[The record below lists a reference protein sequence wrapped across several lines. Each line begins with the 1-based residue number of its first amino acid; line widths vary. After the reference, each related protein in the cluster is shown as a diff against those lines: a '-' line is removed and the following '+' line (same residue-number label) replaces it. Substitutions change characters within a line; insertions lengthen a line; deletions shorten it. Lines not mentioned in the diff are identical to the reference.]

1 MRYQFKFGEKNIRTV
16 CEALC
21 EAALW
26 CAEGLEELPAG
37 SYDENRDLIDEWRGI
52 VSEYMGLRRQ
62 IMKCQAMTQSEEDAK
77 QTMEEETRDLEIV
90 IEQWNTQIRRI
101 RQEENKDKT
110 GGKRKQRR
118 TRWRAAL
125 K

>member
-26 CAEGLEELPAG
+26 YAEGLEEFPAG
-37 SYDENRDLIDEWRGI
+37 SYDENRDMIDEWRGI
-52 VSEYMGLRRQ
+52 ISEYMGLRRQ
-62 IMKCQAMTQSEEDAK
+62 IMKCQAMTESETDAK
-77 QTMEEETRDLEIV
+77 ATLEEEKRDLMIV
-90 IEQWNTQIRRI
+90 VEQWNEQIRRI
-101 RQEENKDKT
+101 RQQENKGKT
-110 GGKRKQRR
+110 KQRR
-118 TRWRAAL
+118 ARERAAL